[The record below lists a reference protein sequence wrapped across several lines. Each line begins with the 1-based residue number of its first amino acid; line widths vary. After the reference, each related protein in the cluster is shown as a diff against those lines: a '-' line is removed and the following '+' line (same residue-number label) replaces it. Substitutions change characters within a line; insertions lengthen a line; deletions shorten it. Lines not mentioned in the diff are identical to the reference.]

1 MSQIIKDM
9 TEITRCGVDY
19 RTEKLA
25 PLGLKACHASY
36 LLEICDEPGISQDN
50 LAQRIC
56 INKSNVARQ
65 VAILEEN
72 GFVSRQPCTADKR
85 VMKLYPTEKTL
96 EMLPQI
102 QQIMNCQW
110 IQAIKRLIDN
120 EQLGVRHKST
130 DDHDFLLHPLGK
142 VGRKPVQLIVQA
154 KDFQQ
159 LMGFLPSQISIQA
172 ICQHR

>member
-36 LLEICDEPGISQDN
+36 LLEICDEPGISQDK

-102 QQIMNCQW
+102 QRIMNCWESCLTHDLTQEEMDTLS
-110 IQAIKRLIDN
+110 ALLARM
-120 EQLGVRHKST
+120 KSRAAAWMEA
-130 DDHDFLLHPLGK
+130 H
-142 VGRKPVQLIVQA
+142 
-154 KDFQQ
+154 
-159 LMGFLPSQISIQA
+159 
-172 ICQHR
+172 

>member
-36 LLEICDEPGISQDN
+36 LLEICGDPGISQDK

-72 GFVSRQPCTADKR
+72 GFVSRCSCTADKR

-96 EMLPQI
+96 ELLPQI
-102 QQIMNCQW
+102 KDIMNCW
-110 IQAIKRLIDN
+110 ENCL
-120 EQLGVRHKST
+120 T
-130 DDHDFLLHPLGK
+130 HDLTEDELDTLSALLARMKYRASAWMEAH
-142 VGRKPVQLIVQA
+142 
-154 KDFQQ
+154 
-159 LMGFLPSQISIQA
+159 
-172 ICQHR
+172 

>member
-36 LLEICDEPGISQDN
+36 LLEICGEPGISQDQ

-72 GFVSRQPCTADKR
+72 GFVSRSACTADKR

-96 EMLPQI
+96 ELLPQI
-102 QQIMNCQW
+102 RQIMDRWEACLTHD
-110 IQAIKRLIDN
+110 ITEEELDTLSALLARM
-120 EQLGVRHKST
+120 KSRASAWMEA
-130 DDHDFLLHPLGK
+130 H
-142 VGRKPVQLIVQA
+142 
-154 KDFQQ
+154 
-159 LMGFLPSQISIQA
+159 
-172 ICQHR
+172 

>member
-65 VAILEEN
+65 VSILEEN

-102 QQIMNCQW
+102 QQIMNCWESCLTHDLTQEEMDTLS
-110 IQAIKRLIDN
+110 ALLARM
-120 EQLGVRHKST
+120 KSRAAAWMEA
-130 DDHDFLLHPLGK
+130 H
-142 VGRKPVQLIVQA
+142 
-154 KDFQQ
+154 
-159 LMGFLPSQISIQA
+159 
-172 ICQHR
+172 

>member
-25 PLGLKACHASY
+25 SLGLKACHASY
-36 LLEICDEPGISQDN
+36 LLEICDEPGISQDK

-102 QQIMNCQW
+102 QQIMNCWESCLTHDLTQEEMDTLS
-110 IQAIKRLIDN
+110 ALLARM
-120 EQLGVRHKST
+120 KSRAAAWMEA
-130 DDHDFLLHPLGK
+130 H
-142 VGRKPVQLIVQA
+142 
-154 KDFQQ
+154 
-159 LMGFLPSQISIQA
+159 
-172 ICQHR
+172 

>member
-1 MSQIIKDM
+1 MIAEIICVGTELLMGQIVNTNAQFM
-9 TEITRCGVDY
+9 A
-19 RTEKLA
+19 EKLA

-36 LLEICDEPGISQDN
+36 LIEICGEPGISQDK

-72 GFVSRQPCTADKR
+72 GFVSRRSCTADKR

-102 QQIMNCQW
+102 QQIMNCW
-110 IQAIKRLIDN
+110 EACLTHDLTEGELDTLSALLARM
-120 EQLGVRHKST
+120 KSRAAAWMEA
-130 DDHDFLLHPLGK
+130 H
-142 VGRKPVQLIVQA
+142 
-154 KDFQQ
+154 
-159 LMGFLPSQISIQA
+159 
-172 ICQHR
+172 

>member
-36 LLEICDEPGISQDN
+36 LLEICGDPGISQDQ

-65 VAILEEN
+65 IAVLEEE
-72 GFVSRQPCTADKR
+72 GFVTRMPSATDKR
-85 VMKLYPTEKTL
+85 IMELYPTEKTVEL
-96 EMLPQI
+96 LPQI
-102 QQIMNCQW
+102 
-110 IQAIKRLIDN
+110 K
-120 EQLGVRHKST
+120 
-130 DDHDFLLHPLGK
+130 K
-142 VGRKPVQLIVQA
+142 VLQCWESWLTQDLTEEESRTVA
-154 KDFQQ
+154 DA
-159 LMGFLPSQISIQA
+159 LMKMKNRAVMCIEEE
-172 ICQHR
+172 